1 MTGFPPFS
9 GVRRQIL
16 VKVDLMSHDTPEL
29 DQEIMQTLLQRL
41 ARFPIKSGALTP
53 QTDLAADMNIDSV
66 NMMELLMEIEDNFDV
81 SFPLNMMANVNT
93 VQDLADQIKQ
103 LVENRP

>member
-1 MTGFPPFS
+1 
-9 GVRRQIL
+9 
-16 VKVDLMSHDTPEL
+16 MSHEPLHLEK
-29 DQEIMQTLLQRL
+29 EILQTLLTRL
-41 ARFPIKSGALTP
+41 AQFPNRPSELTA
-53 QTDLAADMNIDSV
+53 QTDLAADMTIDSV
-66 NMMELLMEIEDNFDV
+66 DMMELLMEVEDTYDV

>member
-1 MTGFPPFS
+1 
-9 GVRRQIL
+9 
-16 VKVDLMSHDTPEL
+16 
-29 DQEIMQTLLQRL
+29 
-41 ARFPIKSGALTP
+41 
-53 QTDLAADMNIDSV
+53 
-66 NMMELLMEIEDNFDV
+66 LLMEVEDTFDV

>member
-1 MTGFPPFS
+1 
-9 GVRRQIL
+9 
-16 VKVDLMSHDTPEL
+16 MSHQTQDLE
-29 DQEIMQTLLQRL
+29 QEIMQTLLTHL
-41 ARFPIKSGALTP
+41 ARFPTKSDELNA

-66 NMMELLMEIEDNFDV
+66 NMMELLMEVEDTFDV

-93 VQDLADQIKQ
+93 VQDLANQIKQ